1 MRRVGEAHAINRHLK
16 NVSTLRLRLR
26 RSQREA
32 VLNFDPS
39 GLVAKFV
46 LLDGRTMLRNTYATL
61 STHLKLPV
69 CLANGVPPTN
79 RSLA

>member
-16 NVSTLRLRLR
+16 TVSTLRLSYAAR
-26 RSQREA
+26 RELA

-46 LLDGRTMLRNTYATL
+46 LLDGRTKVRNTYATL
-61 STHLKLPV
+61 STHLKLPI
-69 CLANGVPPTN
+69 CLANGCSPTN